1 MTPIL
6 SSTLLLTLLLSVG
19 LFFFIRASTKD
30 RTQTIHL
37 VSAQPEASLMAQLQ
51 QYLRSRSYTVS
62 EVDAEKNSVTFEGFI
77 RPSLFLAVFLSI
89 LATVGILCLILVWS
103 LLFPNWTTAFSVL
116 ILLAPA
122 AGIFYWKKAGRKERV
137 SLKLE
142 ARLEAN
148 PGDRISP
155 QSLLTV
161 TAHRDELIQLQRS
174 LNLKPAE

>member
-37 VSAQPEASLMAQLQ
+37 VSAQPEASLMGQLQ
-51 QYLRSRSYTVS
+51 QYLHSRAYTLS
-62 EVDAEKNSVTFEGFI
+62 EVDAETKSVTFEGFI
-77 RPSLFLAVFLSI
+77 RPSLFLAIFLSI
-89 LATVGILCLILVWS
+89 LAMVGILCLILVWS
-103 LLFPNWTTAFSVL
+103 LLFPNWTAASSIL
-116 ILLAPA
+116 ILLAPT

-137 SLKLE
+137 WLKLE
-142 ARLEAN
+142 ATT
-148 PGDRISP
+148 GDLVLP

-174 LNLKPAE
+174 LNLKPVE

>member
-1 MTPIL
+1 
-6 SSTLLLTLLLSVG
+6 
-19 LFFFIRASTKD
+19 
-30 RTQTIHL
+30 
-37 VSAQPEASLMAQLQ
+37 MAQLQ

-62 EVDAEKNSVTFEGFI
+62 EVDAEKNSVTFEGVI

-103 LLFPNWTTAFSVL
+103 LLFPNWTAAFSLL
-116 ILLAPA
+116 ILLAPT
-122 AGIFYWKKAGRKERV
+122 AGIFYWKKAARKERV

-142 ARLEAN
+142 AN
-148 PGDRISP
+148 TGDRISP